1 MGSDDSCE
9 VVADNLTSN
18 RTRKEKTMQ
27 KLTEAEALSLIEV
40 IIPHVTCGEA
50 KKAIERLKEAGV
62 IKTKTDE

>member
-1 MGSDDSCE
+1 
-9 VVADNLTSN
+9 
-18 RTRKEKTMQ
+18 MQ